1 MATLRTVMKELE
13 TLGTEQTRKTFV
25 RHGADRDKMFGVRV
39 GDLKK
44 VLKTIKGD
52 QQLALDLY
60 ATGNYDAMYLA
71 GLAADGAQ
79 MTKKQLD
86 DWAKQ
91 ASWQMIA
98 EYSVPGVAAESA
110 HGPALAAK
118 WIDAKKE
125 LVQAAGW
132 ATWAAIASVSA
143 DDDLDLDRYRELLDR
158 VGDRID
164 DAPNRVRYTMNG
176 FVIAVGCYVKPL
188 LKDAKRVAKAIGKV
202 EVDMGGTACKVPLA
216 TDYIKKVE
224 TAKRVGNKRKTAKC

>member
-1 MATLRTVMKELE
+1 MPTVDTIMKELE
-13 TLGTEQTRKTFV
+13 SLGSEQTRKTFA
-25 RHGADRDKMFGVRV
+25 RHGAPEGKMFGVRV

-44 VLKTIKGD
+44 VQKKIKGE
-52 QQLALDLY
+52 QAIALGLY

-71 GLAADGAQ
+71 GLVADGAQ

-91 ASWQMIA
+91 AGWQMCS
-98 EYSVPGVAAESA
+98 EYTVPGVAAESK

-125 LVQAAGW
+125 HVAAAGW
-132 ATWAAIASVSA
+132 STWAALASVLP
-143 DDDLDLDRYRELLDR
+143 DDELDLDRYRELLDR
-158 VGDRID
+158 VADEIE

-188 LKDAKRVAKAIGKV
+188 LKDAKRVAKSLGKV
-202 EVDMGGTACKVPLA
+202 DVDMGGTACKVPLA
-216 TDYIKKVE
+216 TAYIKKVE
-224 TAKRVGNKRKTAKC
+224 DAKRVGRKRKTAKC